1 MDKLKNPSGTRIP
14 RYCENCRKNTISKID
29 ILGFSR
35 GTVLDKKVS
44 TTSLFFVVEGKVK
57 VTYDLISDLIIEK
70 DFFFLIPPD
79 ARYFIRFL
87 ENSKIV
93 LFQPGEEMLVEY
105 ISKMAYDLDKTES
118 GQYEN
123 KDVFFLGIEKHIN
136 RLLVDFMEVKSK
148 NFSCDRYI
156 SCKCEELLILMINF
170 YPAEELAC
178 LFHPVFEKKVI
189 FKAIILLY
197 KNKLF
202 SVDELAATTHLN
214 RETFRQYFK
223 GVFGKTPSKW
233 IQKER
238 ADAIYKE
245 LTETDRSI
253 HDIIS
258 DYGFYNF
265 SNFSRFCQMYLKN
278 TPIAIRNKKDES
290 EKAQNYLDEVQND
303 IKVLPN

>member
-1 MDKLKNPSGTRIP
+1 MDKLKNPSGTRIS
-14 RYCENCRKNTISKID
+14 RHCESCRKNTISKID

-44 TTSLFFVVEGKVK
+44 TTSLFFVVEGKVE

-123 KDVFFLGIEKHIN
+123 KEVFFLGIEKHIN

-156 SCKCEELLILMINF
+156 SCKCEELLILMINY
-170 YPAEELAC
+170 YPSEELTW

-202 SVDELAATTHLN
+202 SVDELAATTHLS

-223 GVFGKTPSKW
+223 GIFGEIPSKW
-233 IQKER
+233 IQRER
-238 ADAIYKE
+238 ANAIHKE
-245 LTETDRSI
+245 LAETNRSI
-253 HDIIS
+253 HDIIN
-258 DYGFYNF
+258 DYGFRNF
-265 SNFSRFCQMYLKN
+265 SNFTRFCQMYLKN
-278 TPIAIRNKKDES
+278 TPISIRNEKDES
-290 EKAQNYLDEVQND
+290 EKVQNSLDEVQND
-303 IKVLPN
+303 IKVLSN